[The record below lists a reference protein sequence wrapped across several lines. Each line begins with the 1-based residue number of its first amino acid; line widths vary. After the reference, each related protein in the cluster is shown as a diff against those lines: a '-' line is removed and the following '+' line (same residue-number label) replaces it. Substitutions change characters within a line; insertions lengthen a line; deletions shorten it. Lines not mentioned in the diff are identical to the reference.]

1 MLVGIL
7 VLAGLGKLSDTALR
21 RIERRALRWTDGFEG
36 R

>member
-7 VLAGLGKLSDTALR
+7 VLAGLGKLSDTLVR
-21 RIERRALRWTDGFEG
+21 GIERRALHWTDAFEG